1 MRKGFWVFVL
11 RMSLSDN
18 QNGGQ
23 NKVGCRSRHFII
35 MLHELLLA
43 LSGDIG
49 GIFVQKHKEG
59 LKVGFG
65 EIIIQIFEN

>member
-1 MRKGFWVFVL
+1 
-11 RMSLSDN
+11 
-18 QNGGQ
+18 
-23 NKVGCRSRHFII
+23 

-65 EIIIQIFEN
+65 EIIIQIFENDAIRNKKRQNV